1 MRELRPNVWHL
12 ALTEGTTDDGKPI
25 RRYHTIHGDEN
36 DAAAALRAL
45 AANVRHDLGDLRV
58 RELLGRYVHANHPAP
73 SPAFERDQ
81 ITLHDIIEPAYGDR
95 LAAHFTDADV
105 GTALT
110 RVYRQHGSDVT
121 RAALGLT
128 RDAYRWAH
136 RQGWTDHD
144 PTAGITLRT
153 LR

>member
-1 MRELRPNVWHL
+1 M
-12 ALTEGTTDDGKPI
+12 
-25 RRYHTIHGDEN
+25 
-36 DAAAALRAL
+36 
-45 AANVRHDLGDLRV
+45 
-58 RELLGRYVHANHPAP
+58 
-73 SPAFERDQ
+73 
-81 ITLHDIIEPAYGDR
+81 LHDIIEPAYGDR

-110 RVYRQHGSDVT
+110 RVYRHHGSDVT